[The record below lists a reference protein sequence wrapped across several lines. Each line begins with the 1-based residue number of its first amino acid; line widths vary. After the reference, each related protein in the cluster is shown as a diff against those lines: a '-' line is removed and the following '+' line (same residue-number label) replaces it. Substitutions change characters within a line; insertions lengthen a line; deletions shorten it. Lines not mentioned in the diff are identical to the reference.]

1 MNHVGLSSREKIITI
16 LFANVRPTSHQ
27 TKTMTCIMC
36 SLSVSHVFCRG
47 CDLQFQC
54 LVNQQIDDDEDD
66 RCLAHVFAN
75 RFNTACNTPL
85 LDPPSANW
93 TVWGETKPVLLSS
106 WVCDIPDPCIIG
118 SVTQDSWAEW
128 CWH

>member
-1 MNHVGLSSREKIITI
+1 MNLDAHCRYHMDHMSV
-16 LFANVRPTSHQ
+16 
-27 TKTMTCIMC
+27 
-36 SLSVSHVFCRG
+36 SLSFRSAG

-85 LDPPSANW
+85 LDPPSANSVQHDSW
-93 TVWGETKPVLLSS
+93 TVWGETKPVLL
-106 WVCDIPDPCIIG
+106 
-118 SVTQDSWAEW
+118 
-128 CWH
+128 